1 MQSALRST
9 LPRLAD
15 PDVEDASTVSVAEL
29 QRYAPHPVSLEAERE
44 SLRDHIVGIVI
55 PPNVNLDNLFFL
67 RDIAAKMPYLEEV
80 TPFNSSNLNRRRRR
94 SSATAPEFAYDNDN
108 SDKENQPSSDVDES
122 EEEEETPQ
130 PKRLRTRSKTTAT
143 EEALQ
148 SIPSAPVDNES
159 LRREFI
165 DSLIRPSIRFNK
177 EDERKAFLEN
187 DPCVDH
193 DAELYVDRVKC
204 SGCRKYKSLDKRGRS
219 YYLTN
224 WLKHRPLCPG
234 LFNRWLAERA

>member
-15 PDVEDASTVSVAEL
+15 PDVEDASTVGVAEL
-29 QRYAPHPVSLEAERE
+29 QRYEAHPVSLEAERE
-44 SLRDHIVGIVI
+44 SHRDRVPTIVI
-55 PPNVNLDNLFFL
+55 PPNLNLDNLFIL
-67 RDIAAKMPYLEEV
+67 RDVAAKMPYLG
-80 TPFNSSNLNRRRRR
+80 PWPLNAFNSSNLNRRRRR
-94 SSATAPEFAYDNDN
+94 SSATAPEVAYHN
-108 SDKENQPSSDVDES
+108 KENQPSSDVDES

-130 PKRLRTRSKTTAT
+130 PKRLRTRSTIGAT

-148 SIPSAPVDNES
+148 SIPSAPVDEES